1 LTAVERHKACPACGA
16 VPVACLRPW
25 LRRCP
30 GCGLWSAELEPDRPE
45 RTAKVAEAEREEG
58 LRQVRLA
65 NFATLLDA
73 LEREIPLRGARLLEV
88 GCGHGWFL
96 AAAAARGVIVTGIE
110 PDADVAA
117 RSRSAGLDVRAGYF
131 PEAVNRSERFDALVF
146 NDVFEHLPEPD
157 RILDACA
164 RLLRP
169 RGRLVLNLPDADG
182 LLFRTAC
189 ALARL
194 GVSFPLERL
203 WQAHFRFPHLW
214 YFNARTLER
223 LLVSRGFRLRQSQGL
238 PALKRAGLW
247 SRLRMDRTA
256 SRLGSAAVFVAL
268 WPIAPL
274 LAHAPDILLQIY
286 EPGG

>member
-1 LTAVERHKACPACGA
+1 
-16 VPVACLRPW
+16 
-25 LRRCP
+25 
-30 GCGLWSAELEPDRPE
+30 LWSAELEPDRPG
-45 RTAKVAEAEREEG
+45 RTALIAEAEREEG
-58 LRQVRLA
+58 LRKVRLA
-65 NFATLLDA
+65 NVATVLDV
-73 LEREIPLRGARLLEV
+73 LGRDIPLRGARLLEV

-96 AAAAARGVIVTGIE
+96 EAAAARGVIVTGVE
-110 PDADVAA
+110 PDANVAA
-117 RSRSAGLDVRAGYF
+117 RPRSAGLEVRVGYF
-131 PEAVNRSERFDALVF
+131 PEAVNGGERFDVLVF
-146 NDVFEHLPEPD
+146 NDVFEHLPKPH

-169 RGRLVLNLPDADG
+169 EGRLVLNLPDADG

-189 ALARL
+189 ALATL

-223 LLVSRGFRLRQSQGL
+223 LLVSRGFQLRHSQGL
-238 PALKRAGLW
+238 PALERAGLW

-256 SRLGSAAVFVAL
+256 SRLESAVVFVAL

-274 LAHAPDILLQIY
+274 LTHAPDILLQIY